1 MSEFKLR
8 FMKRFFILAF
18 LTLTFTQLTFGQNIP
33 EPKYIKKANDTYYS
47 GNYFEAI
54 KVCQDAYKTLG
65 YKGTIR
71 QKGEMAY
78 KIADSYRNMQIYDKA
93 NEWYGTC
100 IELKYFDAMPEVY
113 FYRGDMQRML
123 KEYDNSLKSYR
134 EFKRLAPNSR
144 VKEVESAIAAIEKY
158 RDFESEESNY
168 IIRCEDNSTVN
179 SVNSKEFDMAPSF
192 ADKKGK
198 VIYFGSSRNS
208 STGDGVDPI
217 SGQKYMDI
225 FSAEYDASGKPTNV
239 KSIDTK
245 GVVNTTQNEGT
256 ACFDS
261 KKKKLYFTRCPNAEK
276 MDLGCQIWTADLS
289 GEDFE
294 NPMQIPLK
302 LAKDAKKAESV
313 SVGHPCLTPDD
324 MMLIFASDMT
334 ENIEGEKSFGGRD
347 LWYVTFQKRSKT
359 WDSVPHNMGPM
370 FNTAGNE
377 LFPSIGPKGQLY
389 FASDGLPGIGG
400 LDIFVAQR
408 EGDENKWSGTK
419 NMGIPFNSQ
428 GNDYGM
434 CDFDGRT
441 GFFTSERKTATNKE
455 YTSDI
460 WSYSIPPNL
469 YDLRVIVYESG
480 KKTKKLAGA
489 KVTVTVSDGTSWE
502 GTTDAKGKVSWNEKP
517 DKKSRWILVGKDFT
531 LKAGKEGYYEDK
543 RGAKFSTVGVD
554 QSQTFVLEMPLLPI
568 GEIRTPEVRYPVS
581 QWTFIN
587 DATCM
592 SKDSLRF
599 LDSMLREYPNI
610 TIDLFSHT
618 DARDTDTKNQVLSEN
633 RAKAVYKYLVE
644 EKKIDP
650 RRIRPFGKGES
661 EPATWEDENGQK
673 VVLTEAYINEFKSSD
688 PAKFQKLHQLNRRT
702 TAKIT
707 GTDFNP
713 DTAPPANPDFSVFKP
728 LPK

>member
-1 MSEFKLR
+1 
-8 FMKRFFILAF
+8 MKQFFILAF
-18 LTLTFTQLTFGQNIP
+18 LTLSLSQFTFGQTTP
-33 EPKYIKKANDTYYS
+33 EPKYIRKANDTYFS

-100 IELKYFDAMPEVY
+100 IELKYFDAVPEVY

-134 EFKRLAPNSR
+134 EYKRIAPNSR
-144 VKEVESAIAAIEKY
+144 SKELESAMSAIDKY
-158 RDFESEESNY
+158 RDFESEESNFV
-168 IIRCEDNSTVN
+168 IKCEEKI
-179 SVNSKEFDMAPSF
+179 NSKQYDMSPSF
-192 ADKKGK
+192 GDKKGK
-198 VIYFGSSRNS
+198 TIYFGTSRDE
-208 STGDGVDPI
+208 STGSDRDPI

-225 FSAEYDASGKPTNV
+225 FSAEYDVNGNPTNV

-245 GVVNTTQNEGT
+245 GVVNSTQNEGT

-261 KKKKLYFTRCPNAEK
+261 RKKKLYFTRCPNAEK
-276 MDLGCQIWTADLS
+276 MDLGCEIWTADLS

-294 NPMQIPLK
+294 NPLRISLK
-302 LAKDAKKAESV
+302 TNDSV

-334 ENIEGEKSFGGRD
+334 ESANGEKSFGGRD
-347 LWYVTFQKRSKT
+347 LWYVMYDKRSKM
-359 WDSVPHNMGPM
+359 WDSVPHNMGSM
-370 FNTAGNE
+370 FNSAGNE

-408 EGDENKWSGTK
+408 EGDENKWSGTR
-419 NMGIPFNSQ
+419 NMGVPFNSQ

-434 CDFDGRT
+434 CDFDGRS
-441 GFFTSERKTATNKE
+441 GFFTSERKTSSSNE

-469 YDLRVIVYESG
+469 YDLRVVVYESG

-489 KVTVTVSDGTSWE
+489 KVTVTVSDGTTWE
-502 GTTDAKGKVSWNEKP
+502 GTTDARGKVSWNEKA

-543 RGAKFSTVGVD
+543 RGAKFSTVGLD
-554 QSQTFVLEMPLLPI
+554 QSQTFILEMPLLPI

-592 SKDSLRF
+592 SLDSLKF

-610 TIDLFSHT
+610 TLDLFSHT
-618 DARDTDTKNQVLSEN
+618 DARDTDVKNQVLSEN

-644 EKKIDP
+644 QKGIDA
-650 RRIRPFGKGES
+650 RRIRPVGKGEA
-661 EPATWEDENGQK
+661 EPATWEDENNQK
-673 VVLTEAYINEFKSSD
+673 VILTESYINQFKTSD
-688 PAKFQKLHQLNRRT
+688 PAKFQKLHQINRRT

-713 DTAPPANPDFSVFKP
+713 ATAPPANPEYSVFKS
-728 LPK
+728 LPR

>member
-1 MSEFKLR
+1 
-8 FMKRFFILAF
+8 MKQFFILAF
-18 LTLTFTQLTFGQNIP
+18 LTISFVQFSFGQNVP
-33 EPKYIKKANDTYYS
+33 EPKYIRKANDTYNS
-47 GNYFEAI
+47 GNYFEAV

-71 QKGEMAY
+71 QKGDMAY

-100 IELKYFDAMPEVY
+100 IELKYFDVMPEVY

-123 KEYDNSLKSYR
+123 KEFDNSLKSYR
-134 EFKRLAPNSR
+134 EFKRIAPKSR
-144 VKEVESAIAAIEKY
+144 VKEVEAAIAAIEQY
-158 RDFESEESNY
+158 RGFESEESNY
-168 IIRCEDNSTVN
+168 VIKCEDKI
-179 SVNSKEFDMAPSF
+179 NSKQYDMSPSYG
-192 ADKKGK
+192 DKKGK
-198 VIYFGSSRNS
+198 IIYFGTSRDEA
-208 STGDGVDPI
+208 TGTDRDPI

-225 FSAEYDASGKPTNV
+225 YSAEYDVNGNPTNV

-245 GVVNTTQNEGT
+245 GVVNTTQNEGN

-261 KKKKLYFTRCPNAEK
+261 KKKTLYFTRCPNAEK
-276 MDLGCQIWTADLS
+276 QDLGCEIWKADFG

-294 NPMQIPLK
+294 NPEKITLK
-302 LAKDAKKAESV
+302 LNDTI
-313 SVGHPCLTPDD
+313 SVGHPCLSPDD
-324 MMLIFASDMT
+324 MMLIFASDMK
-334 ENIEGEKSFGGRD
+334 ESPNGEKSFGGRD
-347 LWYVTFQKRSKT
+347 LWYVTYKKREKV
-359 WDSVPHNMGPM
+359 WDSIPHNMGSM

-377 LFPSIGPKGQLY
+377 LFPSIGSKGQLY

-400 LDIFVAQR
+400 LDIFVAQK
-408 EGDENKWSGTK
+408 DLDSNKWSGTR
-419 NMGIPFNSQ
+419 NMGVPFNSQ
-428 GNDYGM
+428 GNDYGL

-441 GFFTSERKTATNKE
+441 GFFTSERKTSSSNE

-469 YDLRVIVYESG
+469 YDLRVVVYESG

-489 KVTVTVSDGTSWE
+489 KVTVTVSDGSTWE

-517 DKKSRWILVGKDFT
+517 DKKNRWILAGFDYT

-543 RGAKFSTVGVD
+543 RGAKFSTKGID
-554 QSQTFVLEMPLLPI
+554 QSQSFILEMPLLPI

-587 DATCM
+587 DASCM
-592 SKDSLRF
+592 SLDSLKF

-618 DARDTDTKNQVLSEN
+618 DARDTDVKNQVLSEN

-644 EKKIDP
+644 QKGIDP
-650 RRIRPFGKGES
+650 RRIRPVGKGEA

-673 VVLTEAYINEFKSSD
+673 VILTETYINQYKATD
-688 PAKFQKLHQLNRRT
+688 KAKFEKLHQINRRT

-707 GTDFNP
+707 STDFNP
-713 DTAPPANPDFSVFKP
+713 ATAPPASPDYLIFKP

>member
-1 MSEFKLR
+1 
-8 FMKRFFILAF
+8 MKQFFILAI
-18 LTLTFTQLTFGQNIP
+18 LTLSISHFTFGQEIP
-33 EPKYIKKANDTYYS
+33 EPKYIRKANDTYYS

-100 IELKYFDAMPEVY
+100 IELKYFDIVPEVY

-123 KEYDNSLKSYR
+123 KEFDNSLKSYR
-134 EFKRLAPNSR
+134 EFKRIAPNSR
-144 VKEVESAIAAIEKY
+144 SRELESAMAAIDKY
-158 RDFESEESNY
+158 RDFESEESNFV
-168 IIRCEDNSTVN
+168 IKCEEKI
-179 SVNSKEFDMAPSF
+179 NSKQYDMSPSF
-192 ADKKGK
+192 GDKKGK
-198 VIYFGSSRNS
+198 TIYFGTSRDE
-208 STGDGVDPI
+208 STGADRDPI

-225 FSAEYDASGKPTNV
+225 FSAEYDVNGNPTNV

-276 MDLGCQIWTADLS
+276 MDLGCEIWTADLS

-294 NPMQIPLK
+294 NPLRISLK
-302 LAKDAKKAESV
+302 ANDTV

-324 MMLIFASDMT
+324 QMLIFASDM
-334 ENIEGEKSFGGRD
+334 IESANGEKSFGGRD
-347 LWYVTFQKRSKT
+347 LWYVMYDRRTKM
-359 WDSVPHNMGPM
+359 WDSIPHNMGAM
-370 FNTAGNE
+370 FNSAGNE

-400 LDIFVAQR
+400 LDIFIAQR

-419 NMGIPFNSQ
+419 NMGVPFNSQ

-434 CDFDGRT
+434 CDFDGRS
-441 GFFTSERKTATNKE
+441 GFFTSERKTSSSNE

-480 KKTKKLAGA
+480 KKTKKLTGA
-489 KVTVTVSDGTSWE
+489 KVTVTVSDGTTWE
-502 GTTDAKGKVSWNEKP
+502 GTTDARGKVSWNEKA
-517 DKKSRWILVGKDFT
+517 DKKSRWILVGKDYT

-543 RGAKFSTVGVD
+543 RGAKFSTVGLD
-554 QSQTFVLEMPLLPI
+554 QSQTFILEMPLLPI

-592 SKDSLRF
+592 SLDSLKF

-618 DARDTDTKNQVLSEN
+618 DARDTDVKNQVLSEN

-644 EKKIDP
+644 QKGIDA
-650 RRIRPFGKGES
+650 RRIRPVGKGES

-673 VVLTEAYINEFKSSD
+673 VILTESYINQFKTSD
-688 PAKFQKLHQLNRRT
+688 PAKFQTLHQINRRT

-713 DTAPPANPDFSVFKP
+713 AIAPPANPEYSVFKA
-728 LPK
+728 LPR

>member
-1 MSEFKLR
+1 
-8 FMKRFFILAF
+8 MKQFFILAF
-18 LTLTFTQLTFGQNIP
+18 LTLSLSQFTFGQTTP
-33 EPKYIKKANDTYYS
+33 EPKYIRKANDTYYS
-47 GNYFEAI
+47 GNYFEAV

-100 IELKYFDAMPEVY
+100 IELKYFDAVPEVY

-134 EFKRLAPNSR
+134 EYKRIAPNSR
-144 VKEVESAIAAIEKY
+144 SKELESAMAAIDKY
-158 RDFESEESNY
+158 RDFESEESNFV
-168 IIRCEDNSTVN
+168 IKCEEKI
-179 SVNSKEFDMAPSF
+179 NSKQYDMSPSF
-192 ADKKGK
+192 GDKKGK
-198 VIYFGSSRNS
+198 TIYFGTSRDE
-208 STGDGVDPI
+208 STGSDRDPI

-225 FSAEYDASGKPTNV
+225 FSAEYDVNGNPTNV

-245 GVVNTTQNEGT
+245 GVVNSTQNEGT

-261 KKKKLYFTRCPNAEK
+261 RKKKLYFTRCPNAEK
-276 MDLGCQIWTADLS
+276 MDLGCEIWTADLS

-294 NPMQIPLK
+294 NPLRISLK
-302 LAKDAKKAESV
+302 TNDSV

-334 ENIEGEKSFGGRD
+334 ESANGEKSFGGRD
-347 LWYVTFQKRSKT
+347 LWYVMYDKRSKM
-359 WDSVPHNMGPM
+359 WDSVPHNMGSM
-370 FNTAGNE
+370 FNSAGNE

-408 EGDENKWSGTK
+408 EGDENKWSGTR
-419 NMGIPFNSQ
+419 NMGVPFNSQ

-434 CDFDGRT
+434 CDFDGRS
-441 GFFTSERKTATNKE
+441 GFFTSERKTSSSNE

-469 YDLRVIVYESG
+469 YDLRVVVYESG

-489 KVTVTVSDGTSWE
+489 KVTVTVSDGTTWE
-502 GTTDAKGKVSWNEKP
+502 GTTDARGKVSWNEKA

-543 RGAKFSTVGVD
+543 RGAKFSTVGLD
-554 QSQTFVLEMPLLPI
+554 QSQTFILEMPLLPI

-592 SKDSLRF
+592 SLDSLKF

-610 TIDLFSHT
+610 TLDLFSHT
-618 DARDTDTKNQVLSEN
+618 DARDTDVKNQVLSEN

-644 EKKIDP
+644 QKGIDA
-650 RRIRPFGKGES
+650 RRIRPVGKGEA
-661 EPATWEDENGQK
+661 EPATWEDENNQK
-673 VVLTEAYINEFKSSD
+673 VILTESYINQFKTSD
-688 PAKFQKLHQLNRRT
+688 PAKFQKLHQINRRT

-713 DTAPPANPDFSVFKP
+713 ATAPPANPEYSVFKS
-728 LPK
+728 LPR

>member
-1 MSEFKLR
+1 
-8 FMKRFFILAF
+8 MKQFFILAF
-18 LTLTFTQLTFGQNIP
+18 LTLSLSQFTFGQTTP
-33 EPKYIKKANDTYYS
+33 EPKYIRKANDTYYS

-100 IELKYFDAMPEVY
+100 IELKYFDAVPEVY

-134 EFKRLAPNSR
+134 EYKRIAPNSR
-144 VKEVESAIAAIEKY
+144 SKELESAMSAIDKY
-158 RDFESEESNY
+158 RDFESEESNFV
-168 IIRCEDNSTVN
+168 IKCEEKI
-179 SVNSKEFDMAPSF
+179 NSKQYDMSPSF
-192 ADKKGK
+192 QDKKGK
-198 VIYFGSSRNS
+198 TIYFGTSRDE
-208 STGDGVDPI
+208 STGSDRDPI

-225 FSAEYDASGKPTNV
+225 FSAEYDVNGNPTNV

-245 GVVNTTQNEGT
+245 GVVNSTQNEGT

-261 KKKKLYFTRCPNAEK
+261 RKKKLYFTRCPNAEK
-276 MDLGCQIWTADLS
+276 MDLGCEIWTADLS

-294 NPMQIPLK
+294 NPLRISVK
-302 LAKDAKKAESV
+302 TNDSV

-334 ENIEGEKSFGGRD
+334 ESANGEKSFGGRD
-347 LWYVTFQKRSKT
+347 LWYVMYDKRSKM
-359 WDSVPHNMGPM
+359 WDSVPHNMGSM
-370 FNTAGNE
+370 FNSAGNE

-408 EGDENKWSGTK
+408 EGDENKWSGTR
-419 NMGIPFNSQ
+419 NMGVPFNSQ

-434 CDFDGRT
+434 CDFDGRS
-441 GFFTSERKTATNKE
+441 GFFTSERKTSSSNE

-469 YDLRVIVYESG
+469 YDLRVVVYESG

-489 KVTVTVSDGTSWE
+489 KVTVTVSDGTTWE
-502 GTTDAKGKVSWNEKP
+502 GTTDARGKVSWNEKA

-543 RGAKFSTVGVD
+543 RGAKFSTVGLD
-554 QSQTFVLEMPLLPI
+554 QSQTFILEMPLLPI

-592 SKDSLRF
+592 SLDSLKF

-610 TIDLFSHT
+610 TLDLFSHT
-618 DARDTDTKNQVLSEN
+618 DARDTDVKNQVLSEN

-644 EKKIDP
+644 QKGIDA
-650 RRIRPFGKGES
+650 RRIRPVGKGEA
-661 EPATWEDENGQK
+661 EPATWEDENNQK
-673 VVLTEAYINEFKSSD
+673 VILTESYINQFKTSD
-688 PAKFQKLHQLNRRT
+688 PAKFQKLHQINRRT

-713 DTAPPANPDFSVFKP
+713 ATAPPANPEYSVFKS
-728 LPK
+728 LPR

>member
-1 MSEFKLR
+1 
-8 FMKRFFILAF
+8 MKRFFILAF
-18 LTLTFTQLTFGQNIP
+18 LTLSFTKVVFGQDIP
-33 EPKYIKKANDTYYS
+33 EPKYIRKANDTYSS

-71 QKGEMAY
+71 QKGDMAY
-78 KIADSYRNMQIYDKA
+78 KIADSYRNMQVYDKA

-100 IELKYFDAMPEVY
+100 IELKYFDAVPEVY

-134 EFKRLAPNSR
+134 EYKRIAPNSR
-144 VKEVESAIAAIEKY
+144 TKELEAAMSAIEKY

-168 IIRCEDNSTVN
+168 VIKCEEKI
-179 SVNSKEFDMAPSF
+179 NSKQYDMAPSF
-192 ADKKGK
+192 GDKKGK
-198 VIYFGSSRNS
+198 TIYFGTSRDEA
-208 STGDGVDPI
+208 TGADRDPI

-225 FSAEYDASGKPTNV
+225 YSAEYDVNGNPTNV

-276 MDLGCQIWTADLS
+276 MDLGCEIWTADLS

-294 NPMQIPLK
+294 NPMRISLK
-302 LAKDAKKAESV
+302 MNDTV
-313 SVGHPCLTPDD
+313 SVGHPCLSPDD

-334 ENIEGEKSFGGRD
+334 QSANGEKSFGGRD
-347 LWYVTFQKRSKT
+347 LWYVTYDKRSKM
-359 WDSVPHNMGPM
+359 WDSVPHNMGSM
-370 FNTAGNE
+370 FNSAGNE

-408 EGDENKWSGTK
+408 DGEENKWSGTK
-419 NMGIPFNSQ
+419 NMGVPFNSQ

-434 CDFDGRT
+434 CDFDGRS
-441 GFFTSERKTATNKE
+441 GFFTSERKTSSSNE

-489 KVTVTVSDGTSWE
+489 KVTVTVSDGTTWE
-502 GTTDAKGKVSWNEKP
+502 GTTDARGKVSWNEKA
-517 DKKSRWILVGKDFT
+517 DKKSRWILVGKDYT

-543 RGAKFSTVGVD
+543 RGAKFSTVGLD
-554 QSQTFVLEMPLLPI
+554 QSQTFILEMPLLPI

-581 QWTFIN
+581 QWTFVN

-592 SKDSLRF
+592 SLDSLKF

-618 DARDTDTKNQVLSEN
+618 DARDTDVKNQVLSEN

-644 EKKIDP
+644 QKGIDA
-650 RRIRPFGKGES
+650 RRIRPVGKGEA

-673 VVLTEAYINEFKSSD
+673 AILTEAYINQFKTSD
-688 PAKFQKLHQLNRRT
+688 PAKFQKLHQINRRT

-713 DTAPPANPDFSVFKP
+713 VTAPPANPEYSVFKP
-728 LPK
+728 LPR

>member
-1 MSEFKLR
+1 
-8 FMKRFFILAF
+8 MKQIFILAL
-18 LTLTFTQLTFGQNIP
+18 LTLSFAQMTFGQNLP
-33 EPKYIKKANDTYYS
+33 EPKYIRKANETYYS

-93 NEWYGTC
+93 NEWYGIC
-100 IELKYFDAMPEVY
+100 IELKYFDAVPEVY

-134 EFKRLAPNSR
+134 EYKRIAPNSR
-144 VKEVESAIAAIEKY
+144 TKELESAMSAIEKY

-168 IIRCEDNSTVN
+168 VIKCETKI
-179 SVNSKEFDMAPSF
+179 NSKQYDMSPSF
-192 ADKKGK
+192 GDKKGK
-198 VIYFGSSRNS
+198 TIYFGTSRDEA
-208 STGDGVDPI
+208 TGTDRDPI

-225 FSAEYDASGKPTNV
+225 FSAEYDVNGNPTNV

-256 ACFDS
+256 ACFDA

-276 MDLGCQIWTADLS
+276 MDLGCEIWTADFS
-289 GEDFE
+289 GEDFD
-294 NPMQIPLK
+294 NPMKISLK
-302 LAKDAKKAESV
+302 THDSV

-334 ENIEGEKSFGGRD
+334 VSSNGEKSFGGRD
-347 LWYVTFQKRSKT
+347 LWYVTFDKRSKT
-359 WDSVPHNMGPM
+359 WDSVPHNMGAM
-370 FNTAGNE
+370 FNSAGNE

-419 NMGIPFNSQ
+419 NMGVPFNSQ

-434 CDFDGRT
+434 CDLDGRS
-441 GFFTSERKTATNKE
+441 GFFTSERKTSASNE

-480 KKTKKLAGA
+480 KKSKKLAGA

-517 DKKSRWILVGKDFT
+517 DKKSRWILVGKDYS
-531 LKAGKEGYYEDK
+531 LKAGKDGYYEDK

-592 SKDSLRF
+592 SLDSLKF
-599 LDSMLREYPNI
+599 LDSMLRENPNI

-644 EKKIDP
+644 QKGIDS
-650 RRIRPFGKGES
+650 RRIRPVGKGES

-673 VVLTEAYINEFKSSD
+673 VILTEAYINEFKSSD
-688 PAKFQKLHQLNRRT
+688 PAKFQKLHQINRRT

-713 DTAPPANPDFSVFKP
+713 ASAPPANPEFSVFKP

>member
-1 MSEFKLR
+1 
-8 FMKRFFILAF
+8 
-18 LTLTFTQLTFGQNIP
+18 
-33 EPKYIKKANDTYYS
+33 
-47 GNYFEAI
+47 
-54 KVCQDAYKTLG
+54 
-65 YKGTIR
+65 
-71 QKGEMAY
+71 
-78 KIADSYRNMQIYDKA
+78 
-93 NEWYGTC
+93 
-100 IELKYFDAMPEVY
+100 
-113 FYRGDMQRML
+113 
-123 KEYDNSLKSYR
+123 
-134 EFKRLAPNSR
+134 
-144 VKEVESAIAAIEKY
+144 
-158 RDFESEESNY
+158 
-168 IIRCEDNSTVN
+168 
-179 SVNSKEFDMAPSF
+179 
-192 ADKKGK
+192 
-198 VIYFGSSRNS
+198 
-208 STGDGVDPI
+208 
-217 SGQKYMDI
+217 
-225 FSAEYDASGKPTNV
+225 
-239 KSIDTK
+239 
-245 GVVNTTQNEGT
+245 VNTTQNEGT

-276 MDLGCQIWTADLS
+276 MDLGCEIWTADLS

-294 NPMQIPLK
+294 NPMRISLK
-302 LAKDAKKAESV
+302 TNDTV

-334 ENIEGEKSFGGRD
+334 QSANGEKSFGGRD
-347 LWYVTFQKRSKT
+347 LWYVTYDKRSKM
-359 WDSVPHNMGPM
+359 WDSVPHNMGAM
-370 FNTAGNE
+370 FNSAGNE

-408 EGDENKWSGTK
+408 EGEENKWSGTK
-419 NMGIPFNSQ
+419 NMGVPFNSQ

-434 CDFDGRT
+434 CDFDGRS
-441 GFFTSERKTATNKE
+441 GFFTSERKTSSSNE

-489 KVTVTVSDGTSWE
+489 KVTVTVSDGTTWE
-502 GTTDAKGKVSWNEKP
+502 GTTDARGKVSWNEKA
-517 DKKSRWILVGKDFT
+517 DKKSRWILVGKDYT

-543 RGAKFSTVGVD
+543 RGAKFSTVGLD
-554 QSQTFVLEMPLLPI
+554 QSQTFILEMPLLPI

-592 SKDSLRF
+592 SLDSLKF

-618 DARDTDTKNQVLSEN
+618 DARDTDVKNQVLSEN

-644 EKKIDP
+644 QKGIDA
-650 RRIRPFGKGES
+650 RRIRPVGKGES
-661 EPATWEDENGQK
+661 EPATWEDETGQK
-673 VVLTEAYINEFKSSD
+673 VILTEAYINQFKTSD
-688 PAKFQKLHQLNRRT
+688 PAKFQKLHQINRRT

-713 DTAPPANPDFSVFKP
+713 ATAPPANPEYSVFKP
-728 LPK
+728 LPR

>member
-1 MSEFKLR
+1 ME
-8 FMKRFFILAF
+8 
-18 LTLTFTQLTFGQNIP
+18 
-33 EPKYIKKANDTYYS
+33 
-47 GNYFEAI
+47 
-54 KVCQDAYKTLG
+54 
-65 YKGTIR
+65 
-71 QKGEMAY
+71 
-78 KIADSYRNMQIYDKA
+78 
-93 NEWYGTC
+93 
-100 IELKYFDAMPEVY
+100 
-113 FYRGDMQRML
+113 
-123 KEYDNSLKSYR
+123 
-134 EFKRLAPNSR
+134 
-144 VKEVESAIAAIEKY
+144 AIEKY

-168 IIRCEDNSTVN
+168 VIKCEEKI
-179 SVNSKEFDMAPSF
+179 NSKQYDMSPSF
-192 ADKKGK
+192 GDKKGK
-198 VIYFGSSRNS
+198 TIYFGTSRDEA
-208 STGDGVDPI
+208 TGADRDPI

-225 FSAEYDASGKPTNV
+225 YSAEYDVNGNPTNV

-276 MDLGCQIWTADLS
+276 MDLGCEIWTADLS

-294 NPMQIPLK
+294 NPMRISLK
-302 LAKDAKKAESV
+302 TNDTV
-313 SVGHPCLTPDD
+313 SVGHPCLSPDD

-334 ENIEGEKSFGGRD
+334 QSANGEKSFGGRD
-347 LWYVTFQKRSKT
+347 LWYVTYDKRSKM
-359 WDSVPHNMGPM
+359 WDSVPHNMGAM
-370 FNTAGNE
+370 FNSAGNE

-408 EGDENKWSGTK
+408 EGEENKWSGTK
-419 NMGIPFNSQ
+419 NMGVPFNSQ

-434 CDFDGRT
+434 CDLDGRS
-441 GFFTSERKTATNKE
+441 GFFTSERKTSSSSE

-489 KVTVTVSDGTSWE
+489 KVTVTVSDGTTWE
-502 GTTDAKGKVSWNEKP
+502 GITDARGKVSWNEKA
-517 DKKSRWILVGKDFT
+517 DKKSRWILVGKDYT

-543 RGAKFSTVGVD
+543 RGAKFSTVGLD
-554 QSQTFVLEMPLLPI
+554 QSQTFILEMPLLPI

-592 SKDSLRF
+592 SLDSLKF

-618 DARDTDTKNQVLSEN
+618 DARDTDVKNQVLSEN

-644 EKKIDP
+644 QKGLDA
-650 RRIRPFGKGES
+650 RRIRPVGKGES

-673 VVLTEAYINEFKSSD
+673 VILTEAYINQFKSSD
-688 PAKFQKLHQLNRRT
+688 PAKFQKLHQINRRT

-713 DTAPPANPDFSVFKP
+713 ATAPPANPEYSVFKP
-728 LPK
+728 LPR

>member
-1 MSEFKLR
+1 
-8 FMKRFFILAF
+8 MKQFFILAF
-18 LTLTFTQLTFGQNIP
+18 LTLSLSQFTFGQTTP
-33 EPKYIKKANDTYYS
+33 EPKYIRKANDTYYS

-100 IELKYFDAMPEVY
+100 IELKYFDAVPEVY

-134 EFKRLAPNSR
+134 EYKRIAPNSR
-144 VKEVESAIAAIEKY
+144 SKELESAMSAIDKY
-158 RDFESEESNY
+158 RDFESEESNFV
-168 IIRCEDNSTVN
+168 IKCEEKI
-179 SVNSKEFDMAPSF
+179 NSKQYDMSPSF
-192 ADKKGK
+192 GDKKGK
-198 VIYFGSSRNS
+198 TIYFGTSRDE
-208 STGDGVDPI
+208 STGSDRDPI

-225 FSAEYDASGKPTNV
+225 FSAEYDVNGNPTNV

-245 GVVNTTQNEGT
+245 GVVNSTQNEGT

-261 KKKKLYFTRCPNAEK
+261 RKKKLYFTRCPNAEK
-276 MDLGCQIWTADLS
+276 MDLGCEIWTADLS

-294 NPMQIPLK
+294 NPLRISLK
-302 LAKDAKKAESV
+302 TNDSV

-334 ENIEGEKSFGGRD
+334 ESANGEKSFGGRD
-347 LWYVTFQKRSKT
+347 LWYVMYNKRSKM
-359 WDSVPHNMGPM
+359 WDSVPHNMGSM
-370 FNTAGNE
+370 FNSAGNE

-408 EGDENKWSGTK
+408 EGDENKWSGTR
-419 NMGIPFNSQ
+419 NMGVPFNSQ

-434 CDFDGRT
+434 CDFDGRS
-441 GFFTSERKTATNKE
+441 GFFTSERKTSSSNE

-469 YDLRVIVYESG
+469 YDLRVVVYESG

-489 KVTVTVSDGTSWE
+489 KVTVTVSDGTTWE
-502 GTTDAKGKVSWNEKP
+502 GTTDARGKVSWNEKA

-543 RGAKFSTVGVD
+543 RGAKFSTVGLD
-554 QSQTFVLEMPLLPI
+554 QSQTFILEMPLLPI

-592 SKDSLRF
+592 SLDSLKF

-610 TIDLFSHT
+610 TLDLFSHT
-618 DARDTDTKNQVLSEN
+618 DARDTDVKNQVLSEN

-644 EKKIDP
+644 QKGIDA
-650 RRIRPFGKGES
+650 RRIRPVGKGEA
-661 EPATWEDENGQK
+661 EPATWEDENNQK
-673 VVLTEAYINEFKSSD
+673 VILTESYINQFKTSD
-688 PAKFQKLHQLNRRT
+688 PAKFQKLHQINRRT

-713 DTAPPANPDFSVFKP
+713 ATAPPANPEYSVFKS
-728 LPK
+728 LPR

>member
-1 MSEFKLR
+1 
-8 FMKRFFILAF
+8 MKQFFILAF
-18 LTLTFTQLTFGQNIP
+18 LTLSLSQFTFGQTTP
-33 EPKYIKKANDTYYS
+33 EPKYIRKANDTYYS
-47 GNYFEAI
+47 GNYFEAV

-100 IELKYFDAMPEVY
+100 IELKYFDAVPEVY
-113 FYRGDMQRML
+113 IYRGDMQRML

-134 EFKRLAPNSR
+134 EYKRIAPNSR
-144 VKEVESAIAAIEKY
+144 SKELESAMVAIDKY
-158 RDFESEESNY
+158 RDFESEESNFV
-168 IIRCEDNSTVN
+168 IKCEEKI
-179 SVNSKEFDMAPSF
+179 NSKQYDMSPSF
-192 ADKKGK
+192 GDKKGK
-198 VIYFGSSRNS
+198 TIYFGTSRDE
-208 STGDGVDPI
+208 STGSDRDPI

-225 FSAEYDASGKPTNV
+225 FSAEYDVNGNPTNV

-245 GVVNTTQNEGT
+245 GVVNSTQNEGT

-276 MDLGCQIWTADLS
+276 MDLGCEIWTADLS

-294 NPMQIPLK
+294 NPLRISLK
-302 LAKDAKKAESV
+302 TNDTI

-334 ENIEGEKSFGGRD
+334 GSANGEKSFGGRD
-347 LWYVTFQKRSKT
+347 LWYVMYDKRSKM
-359 WDSVPHNMGPM
+359 WDSVPHNMGSM
-370 FNTAGNE
+370 FNSAGNE

-408 EGDENKWSGTK
+408 EGDDNKWSGTK
-419 NMGIPFNSQ
+419 NMGVPFNSQ
-428 GNDYGM
+428 GNDYSM
-434 CDFDGRT
+434 CDFDGRS
-441 GFFTSERKTATNKE
+441 GFFTSERKTSSSNE

-469 YDLRVIVYESG
+469 YDLRVVVYESG

-489 KVTVTVSDGTSWE
+489 KVTVTVSDGTTWE
-502 GTTDAKGKVSWNEKP
+502 GTTDARGKVSWNEKA

-543 RGAKFSTVGVD
+543 RGAKFSTVGLD
-554 QSQTFVLEMPLLPI
+554 QSQTFILEMPLLPI

-592 SKDSLRF
+592 SLDSLKF

-610 TIDLFSHT
+610 TLDLFSHT
-618 DARDTDTKNQVLSEN
+618 DARDTDVKNQVLSEN
-633 RAKAVYKYLVE
+633 RAKSVYKYLVE
-644 EKKIDP
+644 QKGIDA
-650 RRIRPFGKGES
+650 RRIRPVGKGEA
-661 EPATWEDENGQK
+661 EPATWEDENNQK
-673 VVLTEAYINEFKSSD
+673 VILTESYINQFKTSD
-688 PAKFQKLHQLNRRT
+688 PAKFQKLHQINRRT

-713 DTAPPANPDFSVFKP
+713 AIAPPANPEYSVFKS
-728 LPK
+728 LPR

>member
-1 MSEFKLR
+1 
-8 FMKRFFILAF
+8 MKQFFILAI
-18 LTLTFTQLTFGQNIP
+18 LTLSISHFTFGQEIP
-33 EPKYIKKANDTYYS
+33 EPKYIRKANDTYYS

-100 IELKYFDAMPEVY
+100 IELKYFDIVPEVY

-123 KEYDNSLKSYR
+123 KEFDNSLKSYR
-134 EFKRLAPNSR
+134 EFKRIAPNSR
-144 VKEVESAIAAIEKY
+144 SRELESAMAAIDKY
-158 RDFESEESNY
+158 RDFESEESNFV
-168 IIRCEDNSTVN
+168 IKCEEKI
-179 SVNSKEFDMAPSF
+179 NSKQYDMSPSF
-192 ADKKGK
+192 GDKKGK
-198 VIYFGSSRNS
+198 TIYFGTSRDE
-208 STGDGVDPI
+208 STGADRDPI

-225 FSAEYDASGKPTNV
+225 FSAEYDVNGNPTNV

-276 MDLGCQIWTADLS
+276 MDLGCEIWTADLS

-294 NPMQIPLK
+294 NPLRISLK
-302 LAKDAKKAESV
+302 ANDTV

-324 MMLIFASDMT
+324 QMLIFASDM
-334 ENIEGEKSFGGRD
+334 IESANGEKSFGGRD
-347 LWYVTFQKRSKT
+347 LWYVMYDRRTKM
-359 WDSVPHNMGPM
+359 WDSIPHNMGAM
-370 FNTAGNE
+370 FNSAGNE

-408 EGDENKWSGTK
+408 EGDQNKWSGTK
-419 NMGIPFNSQ
+419 NMGVPFNSQ

-434 CDFDGRT
+434 CDFDGRS
-441 GFFTSERKTATNKE
+441 GFFTSERKTSSSNE

-480 KKTKKLAGA
+480 KKTKKLTGA
-489 KVTVTVSDGTSWE
+489 KVTVTVSDGTTWE
-502 GTTDAKGKVSWNEKP
+502 GTTDARGKVSWNEKA
-517 DKKSRWILVGKDFT
+517 DKKSRWILVGKDYT

-543 RGAKFSTVGVD
+543 RGAKFSTVGLD
-554 QSQTFVLEMPLLPI
+554 QSQTFILEMPLLPI

-592 SKDSLRF
+592 SLDSLKF

-618 DARDTDTKNQVLSEN
+618 DARDTDVKNQVLSEN

-644 EKKIDP
+644 QKGIDA
-650 RRIRPFGKGES
+650 RRIRPVGKGES

-673 VVLTEAYINEFKSSD
+673 VILTESYINQFKTSD
-688 PAKFQKLHQLNRRT
+688 PAKFQTLHQINRRT

-713 DTAPPANPDFSVFKP
+713 AIAPPANPEYSVFKA
-728 LPK
+728 LPR

>member
-1 MSEFKLR
+1 
-8 FMKRFFILAF
+8 MKQFFILAF
-18 LTLTFTQLTFGQNIP
+18 LTLSLSQYTFGQTTP
-33 EPKYIKKANDTYYS
+33 EPKYIRKANDTYYS

-100 IELKYFDAMPEVY
+100 IELKYFDAVPEVY

-134 EFKRLAPNSR
+134 EYKRIAPNSLS
-144 VKEVESAIAAIEKY
+144 KELESAMAAIDKY
-158 RDFESEESNY
+158 RDFESEESNFV
-168 IIRCEDNSTVN
+168 IKCEEKI
-179 SVNSKEFDMAPSF
+179 NSKQYDMSPSF
-192 ADKKGK
+192 GDKKGK
-198 VIYFGSSRNS
+198 TIYFGTSRDE
-208 STGDGVDPI
+208 STGSDRDPI

-225 FSAEYDASGKPTNV
+225 FSAEYDVNGNPTNV

-245 GVVNTTQNEGT
+245 GVVNSTQNEGT

-276 MDLGCQIWTADLS
+276 MDLGCEIWTADLS

-294 NPMQIPLK
+294 NPLRISLK
-302 LAKDAKKAESV
+302 TNDSV

-334 ENIEGEKSFGGRD
+334 ESANGEKSFGGRD
-347 LWYVTFQKRSKT
+347 LWYVMYDRRSKM
-359 WDSVPHNMGPM
+359 WDSVPHNMGSM
-370 FNTAGNE
+370 FNSAGNE

-400 LDIFVAQR
+400 LDIFVSQR

-419 NMGIPFNSQ
+419 NMGVPFNSQ

-434 CDFDGRT
+434 CDFDGRS
-441 GFFTSERKTATNKE
+441 GFFTSERKTSSSNE

-469 YDLRVIVYESG
+469 YDLRVVVYESG

-489 KVTVTVSDGTSWE
+489 KVTVTVSDGTTWE
-502 GTTDAKGKVSWNEKP
+502 GTTDARGKVSWNEKA

-543 RGAKFSTVGVD
+543 RGAKFSTVGLD
-554 QSQTFVLEMPLLPI
+554 QSQTFILEMPLLPI

-592 SKDSLRF
+592 SLDSLKF

-610 TIDLFSHT
+610 TLDLFSHT
-618 DARDTDTKNQVLSEN
+618 DARDTDVKNQVLSEN

-644 EKKIDP
+644 QKGIDA
-650 RRIRPFGKGES
+650 RRIRPVGKGEA
-661 EPATWEDENGQK
+661 EPATWEDENNKK
-673 VVLTEAYINEFKSSD
+673 VILTESYINQFKTSD
-688 PAKFQKLHQLNRRT
+688 PAKFQKLHQINRRT

-713 DTAPPANPDFSVFKP
+713 AIAPPANPEYSVFKS
-728 LPK
+728 LPR

>member
-1 MSEFKLR
+1 
-8 FMKRFFILAF
+8 MKQFFILAF
-18 LTLTFTQLTFGQNIP
+18 LTLSLSQFTFGQTTP
-33 EPKYIKKANDTYYS
+33 EPKYIRKANDTYYS
-47 GNYFEAI
+47 GNYFEAV

-100 IELKYFDAMPEVY
+100 IELKYFDAVPEVY

-134 EFKRLAPNSR
+134 EYKRIAPNSR
-144 VKEVESAIAAIEKY
+144 SKELESAMAAIDKY
-158 RDFESEESNY
+158 RDFESEESNFV
-168 IIRCEDNSTVN
+168 IKCEEKI
-179 SVNSKEFDMAPSF
+179 NSKQYDMSPSF
-192 ADKKGK
+192 GDKKGK
-198 VIYFGSSRNS
+198 TIYFGTSRDE
-208 STGDGVDPI
+208 STGPDRDPI

-225 FSAEYDASGKPTNV
+225 FSAEYDVNGNPTNV

-245 GVVNTTQNEGT
+245 GVVNSTQNEGT

-261 KKKKLYFTRCPNAEK
+261 RKKKLYFTRCPNAEK
-276 MDLGCQIWTADLS
+276 MDLGCEIWTADLS

-294 NPMQIPLK
+294 NPLRISLK
-302 LAKDAKKAESV
+302 TNDSV

-334 ENIEGEKSFGGRD
+334 ESANGEKSFGGRD
-347 LWYVTFQKRSKT
+347 LWYVMYDKRSKM
-359 WDSVPHNMGPM
+359 WDSVPHNMGSM
-370 FNTAGNE
+370 FNSAGNE

-408 EGDENKWSGTK
+408 EGDENKWSGTR
-419 NMGIPFNSQ
+419 NMGVPFNSQ

-434 CDFDGRT
+434 CDFDGRS
-441 GFFTSERKTATNKE
+441 GFFTSERKTSSSNE

-469 YDLRVIVYESG
+469 YDLRVVVYESG

-489 KVTVTVSDGTSWE
+489 KVTVTVSDGTTWE
-502 GTTDAKGKVSWNEKP
+502 GTTDARGKVSWNEKA

-543 RGAKFSTVGVD
+543 RGAKFSTVGLD
-554 QSQTFVLEMPLLPI
+554 QSQTFILEMPLLPI

-581 QWTFIN
+581 QWAFIN

-592 SKDSLRF
+592 SLDSLKF

-610 TIDLFSHT
+610 TLDLFSHT
-618 DARDTDTKNQVLSEN
+618 DARDTDVKNQVLSEN

-644 EKKIDP
+644 QKGIDA
-650 RRIRPFGKGES
+650 RRIRPVGKGEA
-661 EPATWEDENGQK
+661 EPATWEDENNQK
-673 VVLTEAYINEFKSSD
+673 VILTESYINQFKTSD
-688 PAKFQKLHQLNRRT
+688 PAKFQKLHQINRRT

-713 DTAPPANPDFSVFKP
+713 ATAPPANPEYSVFKS
-728 LPK
+728 LPR

>member
-1 MSEFKLR
+1 
-8 FMKRFFILAF
+8 I
-18 LTLTFTQLTFGQNIP
+18 
-33 EPKYIKKANDTYYS
+33 
-47 GNYFEAI
+47 
-54 KVCQDAYKTLG
+54 
-65 YKGTIR
+65 
-71 QKGEMAY
+71 
-78 KIADSYRNMQIYDKA
+78 
-93 NEWYGTC
+93 
-100 IELKYFDAMPEVY
+100 
-113 FYRGDMQRML
+113 
-123 KEYDNSLKSYR
+123 
-134 EFKRLAPNSR
+134 APNSR
-144 VKEVESAIAAIEKY
+144 TKELEAAMSAIEKY

-168 IIRCEDNSTVN
+168 VIKCEEKI
-179 SVNSKEFDMAPSF
+179 NSKQYDMAPSF
-192 ADKKGK
+192 GDKKGK
-198 VIYFGSSRNS
+198 TIYFGTSRDEA
-208 STGDGVDPI
+208 TGADRDPI

-225 FSAEYDASGKPTNV
+225 YSAEYDVNGNPTNV

-276 MDLGCQIWTADLS
+276 MDLGCEIWTADLS

-294 NPMQIPLK
+294 NPMRISLK
-302 LAKDAKKAESV
+302 TNDTV

-334 ENIEGEKSFGGRD
+334 ESANGEKSFGGRD
-347 LWYVTFQKRSKT
+347 LWYVTYDKRSKM
-359 WDSVPHNMGPM
+359 WDSVPHNMGAM
-370 FNTAGNE
+370 FNSAGNE
-377 LFPSIGPKGQLY
+377 LFPSIGQKGQLY

-408 EGDENKWSGTK
+408 EGEENKWAGTK
-419 NMGIPFNSQ
+419 NMGVPFNSQ

-434 CDFDGRT
+434 CDFDGRS
-441 GFFTSERKTATNKE
+441 GFFTSERKTSSSNE

-489 KVTVTVSDGTSWE
+489 KVTVTVSDGTTWE
-502 GTTDAKGKVSWNEKP
+502 GTTDARGKVSWNEKA
-517 DKKSRWILVGKDFT
+517 DKKSRWILVGKDYT

-543 RGAKFSTVGVD
+543 RGAKFSTVGLD
-554 QSQTFVLEMPLLPI
+554 QSQTFILEMPLLPI

-592 SKDSLRF
+592 SLDSLKF

-618 DARDTDTKNQVLSEN
+618 DARDTYVKNQVLSEN

-644 EKKIDP
+644 QKGIDA
-650 RRIRPFGKGES
+650 RRIRPVGKGES
-661 EPATWEDENGQK
+661 EPATWEDETGQK
-673 VVLTEAYINEFKSSD
+673 VILTEAYINQFKTSD
-688 PAKFQKLHQLNRRT
+688 PAKFQKLHQINR
-702 TAKIT
+702 
-707 GTDFNP
+707 
-713 DTAPPANPDFSVFKP
+713 
-728 LPK
+728 

>member
-1 MSEFKLR
+1 
-8 FMKRFFILAF
+8 MKQFFILAI
-18 LTLTFTQLTFGQNIP
+18 LTLSISHFTFGQEIP
-33 EPKYIKKANDTYYS
+33 EPKYIRKANDTYYS

-100 IELKYFDAMPEVY
+100 IELKYFDIVPEVY

-123 KEYDNSLKSYR
+123 KEFDNSLKSYR
-134 EFKRLAPNSR
+134 EFKRIAPNSR
-144 VKEVESAIAAIEKY
+144 SRELESAMAAIDKY
-158 RDFESEESNY
+158 RDFESEESNFV
-168 IIRCEDNSTVN
+168 IKCEEKI
-179 SVNSKEFDMAPSF
+179 NSKQYDMSPSF
-192 ADKKGK
+192 GDKKGK
-198 VIYFGSSRNS
+198 TIYFGTSRDE
-208 STGDGVDPI
+208 STGADRDPI

-225 FSAEYDASGKPTNV
+225 FSAEYDVNGNPTNV

-245 GVVNTTQNEGT
+245 GVVNTAQNEGT

-276 MDLGCQIWTADLS
+276 MDLGCEIWTADLS

-294 NPMQIPLK
+294 NPLRISLK
-302 LAKDAKKAESV
+302 ANDTV

-324 MMLIFASDMT
+324 QMLIFASDM
-334 ENIEGEKSFGGRD
+334 IESANGEKSFGGRD
-347 LWYVTFQKRSKT
+347 LWYVMYDRRTKM
-359 WDSVPHNMGPM
+359 WDSIPHNMGAM
-370 FNTAGNE
+370 FNSAGNE

-408 EGDENKWSGTK
+408 EGDQNKWSGTK
-419 NMGIPFNSQ
+419 NMGVPFNSQ

-434 CDFDGRT
+434 CDFDGRS
-441 GFFTSERKTATNKE
+441 GFFTSERKTSSSNE

-480 KKTKKLAGA
+480 KKTKKLTGA
-489 KVTVTVSDGTSWE
+489 KVTVTVSDGTTWE
-502 GTTDAKGKVSWNEKP
+502 GTTDARGKVSWNEKA
-517 DKKSRWILVGKDFT
+517 DKKSRWILVGKDYT

-543 RGAKFSTVGVD
+543 RGAKFSTVGLD
-554 QSQTFVLEMPLLPI
+554 QSQTFILEMPLLPI

-592 SKDSLRF
+592 SLDSLKF

-618 DARDTDTKNQVLSEN
+618 DARDTDVKNQVLSEN

-644 EKKIDP
+644 QKGIDA
-650 RRIRPFGKGES
+650 RRIRPVGKGES

-673 VVLTEAYINEFKSSD
+673 VILTESYINQFKTSD
-688 PAKFQKLHQLNRRT
+688 PAKFQTLHQINRRT

-713 DTAPPANPDFSVFKP
+713 AIAPPANPEYSVFKA
-728 LPK
+728 LPR

>member
-1 MSEFKLR
+1 
-8 FMKRFFILAF
+8 MKQFFILAF
-18 LTLTFTQLTFGQNIP
+18 LTLSLSQYTFGQTTP
-33 EPKYIKKANDTYYS
+33 EPKYIRKANDTYYS

-100 IELKYFDAMPEVY
+100 IELKYFDAVPEVY

-134 EFKRLAPNSR
+134 EYKRIAPNSLS
-144 VKEVESAIAAIEKY
+144 KELESAMAAIDKY
-158 RDFESEESNY
+158 RDFESEESNFV
-168 IIRCEDNSTVN
+168 IKCEEKI
-179 SVNSKEFDMAPSF
+179 NSKQYDMSPSF
-192 ADKKGK
+192 GDKKGK
-198 VIYFGSSRNS
+198 TIYFGTSRDE
-208 STGDGVDPI
+208 STGSDRDPI

-225 FSAEYDASGKPTNV
+225 FSAEYDVNGNPTNV

-245 GVVNTTQNEGT
+245 GVVNSTQNEGT

-276 MDLGCQIWTADLS
+276 MDLGCEIWTADLS

-294 NPMQIPLK
+294 NPLRISLK
-302 LAKDAKKAESV
+302 TNDSV

-334 ENIEGEKSFGGRD
+334 ESANGEKSFGGRD
-347 LWYVTFQKRSKT
+347 LWYVMYDRRSKM
-359 WDSVPHNMGPM
+359 WDSVPHNMGSM
-370 FNTAGNE
+370 FNSAGNE

-400 LDIFVAQR
+400 LDIFVSQR

-419 NMGIPFNSQ
+419 NMGVPFNSQ

-434 CDFDGRT
+434 CDFDGRS
-441 GFFTSERKTATNKE
+441 GFFTSERKTSSSNE

-469 YDLRVIVYESG
+469 YDLRVVVYESG

-489 KVTVTVSDGTSWE
+489 KVTVTVSDGTTWE
-502 GTTDAKGKVSWNEKP
+502 GTTDARGKVSWNEKA

-543 RGAKFSTVGVD
+543 RGAKFSTVGLD
-554 QSQTFVLEMPLLPI
+554 QSQTFILEMPLLPI

-592 SKDSLRF
+592 SLDSLKF

-610 TIDLFSHT
+610 TLDLFSHT
-618 DARDTDTKNQVLSEN
+618 DARDTDVKNQVLSEN

-644 EKKIDP
+644 QKGIDA
-650 RRIRPFGKGES
+650 RRIRPVGKGEA
-661 EPATWEDENGQK
+661 EPATWEDENNQK
-673 VVLTEAYINEFKSSD
+673 VILTESYINQFKTSD
-688 PAKFQKLHQLNRRT
+688 PAKFQKLHQINRRT

-713 DTAPPANPDFSVFKP
+713 AIAPPANPEYSVFKS
-728 LPK
+728 LPR

>member
-1 MSEFKLR
+1 
-8 FMKRFFILAF
+8 MKQFFILAF
-18 LTLTFTQLTFGQNIP
+18 LTLSLSQFTFGQTTP
-33 EPKYIKKANDTYYS
+33 EPKYIRKANDTYYS

-100 IELKYFDAMPEVY
+100 IELKYFDAVPEVY

-134 EFKRLAPNSR
+134 EYKRIAPNSR
-144 VKEVESAIAAIEKY
+144 SKELESAMSAIDKY
-158 RDFESEESNY
+158 RDFESEESNFV
-168 IIRCEDNSTVN
+168 IKCEEKI
-179 SVNSKEFDMAPSF
+179 NSKQYDMSPSF
-192 ADKKGK
+192 GDKKGK
-198 VIYFGSSRNS
+198 TIYFGTSRDE
-208 STGDGVDPI
+208 STGSDRDPI

-225 FSAEYDASGKPTNV
+225 FSAEYDVNGNPTNV

-245 GVVNTTQNEGT
+245 GVVNSTQNEGT

-261 KKKKLYFTRCPNAEK
+261 RKKKLYFTRCPNAEK
-276 MDLGCQIWTADLS
+276 MDLGCEIWTADLS

-294 NPMQIPLK
+294 NPLRISLK
-302 LAKDAKKAESV
+302 TNDSV

-334 ENIEGEKSFGGRD
+334 ESANGEKSFGGRD
-347 LWYVTFQKRSKT
+347 LWYVMYDKRSKM
-359 WDSVPHNMGPM
+359 WDSVPHNMGSM
-370 FNTAGNE
+370 FNSAGNE

-408 EGDENKWSGTK
+408 EGDENKWSGTR
-419 NMGIPFNSQ
+419 NMGVPFNSQ

-434 CDFDGRT
+434 CDFDGRS
-441 GFFTSERKTATNKE
+441 GFFTSERKTSSSNE

-469 YDLRVIVYESG
+469 YDLRVVVYESG

-489 KVTVTVSDGTSWE
+489 KVTVTVSDGTTWE
-502 GTTDAKGKVSWNEKP
+502 GTTDARGKVSWNEKA

-543 RGAKFSTVGVD
+543 RGAKFSTVGLD
-554 QSQTFVLEMPLLPI
+554 QSQTFILEMPLLPI

-592 SKDSLRF
+592 SLDSLKF

-610 TIDLFSHT
+610 TLDLFSHT
-618 DARDTDTKNQVLSEN
+618 DARDTDVKNQVLSEN

-644 EKKIDP
+644 QKGIDA
-650 RRIRPFGKGES
+650 RRIRPVGKGEA
-661 EPATWEDENGQK
+661 EPATWEDENNQK
-673 VVLTEAYINEFKSSD
+673 VILTESYINQFKTSD
-688 PAKFQKLHQLNRRT
+688 PAKFQKLHQINRRT

-713 DTAPPANPDFSVFKP
+713 ATAPPANPEYSVFKS
-728 LPK
+728 LPR

>member
-1 MSEFKLR
+1 
-8 FMKRFFILAF
+8 MKQFFILAF
-18 LTLTFTQLTFGQNIP
+18 LTLSLSQFTFGQNTP
-33 EPKYIKKANDTYYS
+33 EPKYIRKANDTYFS

-100 IELKYFDAMPEVY
+100 IELKYFDVVPEVY
-113 FYRGDMQRML
+113 FFRGDMQRML
-123 KEYDNSLKSYR
+123 KEYDSSLKSYR
-134 EFKRLAPNSR
+134 EYKRIAPNSR
-144 VKEVESAIAAIEKY
+144 SKELESAMAAIEKY
-158 RDFESEESNY
+158 RDFESEESNFV
-168 IIRCEDNSTVN
+168 IKCEEKI
-179 SVNSKEFDMAPSF
+179 NSKQYDMSPSF
-192 ADKKGK
+192 GDKKGK
-198 VIYFGSSRNS
+198 TIYFGTSRDE
-208 STGDGVDPI
+208 STGADRDPI

-225 FSAEYDASGKPTNV
+225 FSAEYDVNGNPTNV

-276 MDLGCQIWTADLS
+276 MDLGCEIWTADLS

-294 NPMQIPLK
+294 NPLRISLK
-302 LAKDAKKAESV
+302 TNDTV

-334 ENIEGEKSFGGRD
+334 ESANGEKSFGGRD
-347 LWYVTFQKRSKT
+347 LWYVMYDKRSKM
-359 WDSVPHNMGPM
+359 WDSVPHNMGSM
-370 FNTAGNE
+370 FNSAGNE

-419 NMGIPFNSQ
+419 NMGVPFNSQ

-434 CDFDGRT
+434 CDFDGRS
-441 GFFTSERKTATNKE
+441 GFFTSERKTSSSNE

-469 YDLRVIVYESG
+469 YDLRVVVYESG
-480 KKTKKLAGA
+480 KKTKKLSGA
-489 KVTVTVSDGTSWE
+489 KVTVTVSDGTTWE
-502 GTTDAKGKVSWNEKP
+502 GTTDARGKVSWNEKA
-517 DKKSRWILVGKDFT
+517 DKKSRWILVGKDYT

-543 RGAKFSTVGVD
+543 RGAKFSTVGLD
-554 QSQTFVLEMPLLPI
+554 QSQTFILEMPLLPI

-592 SKDSLRF
+592 SLDSLKF

-618 DARDTDTKNQVLSEN
+618 DARDTDVKNQVLSEN

-644 EKKIDP
+644 QKGIDA
-650 RRIRPFGKGES
+650 RRIRPVGKGEA

-673 VVLTEAYINEFKSSD
+673 VILTESYINQFKTSD
-688 PAKFQKLHQLNRRT
+688 PAKFQKLHQINRRT

-713 DTAPPANPDFSVFKP
+713 AFAPPANPDYSVFKA
-728 LPK
+728 LPR

>member
-1 MSEFKLR
+1 
-8 FMKRFFILAF
+8 MKQFFILAF
-18 LTLTFTQLTFGQNIP
+18 LTLSFTQVAFGQNVP
-33 EPKYIKKANDTYYS
+33 EPKYIRKANDTYYS

-78 KIADSYRNMQIYDKA
+78 KIADSYRNMQVYDKA

-100 IELKYFDAMPEVY
+100 IELKYFDVVPEVY

-134 EFKRLAPNSR
+134 EYKRIAPNSR
-144 VKEVESAIAAIEKY
+144 TKELEAAMSAIEKY

-168 IIRCEDNSTVN
+168 VIKCEEKI
-179 SVNSKEFDMAPSF
+179 NSKQYDMAPSF
-192 ADKKGK
+192 GDKKGK
-198 VIYFGSSRNS
+198 TIYFGTSRDEA
-208 STGDGVDPI
+208 TGADRDPI

-225 FSAEYDASGKPTNV
+225 YSAEYDVNGNPTNV

-276 MDLGCQIWTADLS
+276 MDLGCEIWTADLS

-294 NPMQIPLK
+294 NPMRISLK
-302 LAKDAKKAESV
+302 TNDTV

-334 ENIEGEKSFGGRD
+334 ESANGEKSFGGRD
-347 LWYVTFQKRSKT
+347 LWYVTYDKRSKM
-359 WDSVPHNMGPM
+359 WDSVPHNMGAM

-408 EGDENKWSGTK
+408 DGEENKWSGTK
-419 NMGIPFNSQ
+419 NMGVPFNSQ

-434 CDFDGRT
+434 CDLDGRS
-441 GFFTSERKTATNKE
+441 GFFTSERKTSSSNE

-489 KVTVTVSDGTSWE
+489 KVTVTVSDGTTWE
-502 GTTDAKGKVSWNEKP
+502 GTTDARGKVSWNEKA
-517 DKKSRWILVGKDFT
+517 DKKSRWILVGKDYT

-543 RGAKFSTVGVD
+543 RGAKFSTVGLD
-554 QSQTFVLEMPLLPI
+554 QSQTFILEMPLLPI

-581 QWTFIN
+581 QWSFIN

-592 SKDSLRF
+592 SLDSLKF

-618 DARDTDTKNQVLSEN
+618 DARDTDVKNQVLSEN

-644 EKKIDP
+644 QKGLDA
-650 RRIRPFGKGES
+650 RRIRPVGKGES

-673 VVLTEAYINEFKSSD
+673 VILTEAYINQFKTSD
-688 PAKFQKLHQLNRRT
+688 PAKFQKLHQINRRT

-713 DTAPPANPDFSVFKP
+713 ATAPPANPEYSVFKP
-728 LPK
+728 LPR

>member
-1 MSEFKLR
+1 
-8 FMKRFFILAF
+8 MKQFFILAI
-18 LTLTFTQLTFGQNIP
+18 LTLSISHFTFGQEIP
-33 EPKYIKKANDTYYS
+33 EPKYIRKANDTYYS

-100 IELKYFDAMPEVY
+100 IELKYFDIVPEVY

-123 KEYDNSLKSYR
+123 KEFDNSLKSYR
-134 EFKRLAPNSR
+134 EFKRIAPNSR
-144 VKEVESAIAAIEKY
+144 SRELESAMAAIDKY
-158 RDFESEESNY
+158 RDFESEESNFV
-168 IIRCEDNSTVN
+168 IKCEEKI
-179 SVNSKEFDMAPSF
+179 NSKQYDMSPSF
-192 ADKKGK
+192 GDKKGK
-198 VIYFGSSRNS
+198 TIYFGTSRDE
-208 STGDGVDPI
+208 STGADRDPI

-225 FSAEYDASGKPTNV
+225 FSAEYDVNGNPTNV

-245 GVVNTTQNEGT
+245 GVVNTAQNEGT

-276 MDLGCQIWTADLS
+276 MDLGCEIWTADLS

-294 NPMQIPLK
+294 NPLRISLK
-302 LAKDAKKAESV
+302 ANDTV

-324 MMLIFASDMT
+324 QMLIFASDM
-334 ENIEGEKSFGGRD
+334 IESANGEKSFGGRD
-347 LWYVTFQKRSKT
+347 LWYVMYDRRTKM
-359 WDSVPHNMGPM
+359 WDSIPHNMGAM
-370 FNTAGNE
+370 FNSAGNE

-419 NMGIPFNSQ
+419 NMGVPFNSQ

-434 CDFDGRT
+434 CDFDGRS
-441 GFFTSERKTATNKE
+441 GFFTSERKTSSSNE

-480 KKTKKLAGA
+480 KKTKKLTGA
-489 KVTVTVSDGTSWE
+489 KVTVTVSDGNTWE
-502 GTTDAKGKVSWNEKP
+502 GTTDARGKVSWNEKA
-517 DKKSRWILVGKDFT
+517 DKKSRWILVGKDYT

-543 RGAKFSTVGVD
+543 RGAKFSTVGLD
-554 QSQTFVLEMPLLPI
+554 QSQTFILEMPLLPI

-592 SKDSLRF
+592 SLDSLKF

-618 DARDTDTKNQVLSEN
+618 DARDTDVKNQVLSEN

-644 EKKIDP
+644 QKGIDA
-650 RRIRPFGKGES
+650 RRIRPVGKGES

-673 VVLTEAYINEFKSSD
+673 VILTESYINQFKTSD
-688 PAKFQKLHQLNRRT
+688 PAKFQTLHQINRRT

-713 DTAPPANPDFSVFKP
+713 AIAPPANPEYSVFKA
-728 LPK
+728 LPR

>member
-1 MSEFKLR
+1 L
-8 FMKRFFILAF
+8 
-18 LTLTFTQLTFGQNIP
+18 
-33 EPKYIKKANDTYYS
+33 
-47 GNYFEAI
+47 EA
-54 KVCQDAYKTLG
+54 
-65 YKGTIR
+65 
-71 QKGEMAY
+71 
-78 KIADSYRNMQIYDKA
+78 
-93 NEWYGTC
+93 
-100 IELKYFDAMPEVY
+100 AM
-113 FYRGDMQRML
+113 
-123 KEYDNSLKSYR
+123 
-134 EFKRLAPNSR
+134 
-144 VKEVESAIAAIEKY
+144 AAIEKY

-168 IIRCEDNSTVN
+168 VIKCEEKI
-179 SVNSKEFDMAPSF
+179 NSKQYDMSPSF
-192 ADKKGK
+192 GDKKGK
-198 VIYFGSSRNS
+198 TIYFGTSRDEA
-208 STGDGVDPI
+208 TGADRDPI

-225 FSAEYDASGKPTNV
+225 YSAEYDVNGNPTNV

-276 MDLGCQIWTADLS
+276 MDLGCEIWTADLS

-294 NPMQIPLK
+294 NPMRISLK
-302 LAKDAKKAESV
+302 TNDTV

-334 ENIEGEKSFGGRD
+334 ESANGEKSFGGRD
-347 LWYVTFQKRSKT
+347 LWYVTYDKRSKM

-370 FNTAGNE
+370 FNSAGNE

-408 EGDENKWSGTK
+408 EGEENKWTGTK
-419 NMGIPFNSQ
+419 NMGVPFNSQ

-441 GFFTSERKTATNKE
+441 GFFTSERKTSSSNE

-460 WSYSIPPNL
+460 WSYSIPPNM

-489 KVTVTVSDGTSWE
+489 KVTVTVSDGTTWE
-502 GTTDAKGKVSWNEKP
+502 GTTDARGKVSWNEKA
-517 DKKSRWILVGKDFT
+517 DKKSRWILVGKDYT

-543 RGAKFSTVGVD
+543 RGAKFSTVGLD
-554 QSQTFVLEMPLLPI
+554 QSQTFILEMPLLPI

-592 SKDSLRF
+592 SLDSLKF

-618 DARDTDTKNQVLSEN
+618 DARDTDVKNQVLSEN

-644 EKKIDP
+644 QKGLDA
-650 RRIRPFGKGES
+650 RRIRPVGKGES

-673 VVLTEAYINEFKSSD
+673 VILTEAYINQFKTSD
-688 PAKFQKLHQLNRRT
+688 PVKFQKLHQINRRT

-713 DTAPPANPDFSVFKP
+713 ATAPPANPEYSVFKP
-728 LPK
+728 LPR

>member
-1 MSEFKLR
+1 
-8 FMKRFFILAF
+8 MKRFFILAF
-18 LTLTFTQLTFGQNIP
+18 LTLSFTKVVFGQDIP
-33 EPKYIKKANDTYYS
+33 EPKYLRKANDTYSS

-71 QKGEMAY
+71 QKGDMAY
-78 KIADSYRNMQIYDKA
+78 KIADSYRNMQVYDKA

-100 IELKYFDAMPEVY
+100 IELKYFDAVPEVY

-134 EFKRLAPNSR
+134 EYKRIAPNSR
-144 VKEVESAIAAIEKY
+144 TKELEAAMSAIEKY

-168 IIRCEDNSTVN
+168 VIKCEEKI
-179 SVNSKEFDMAPSF
+179 NSKQYDMAPSF
-192 ADKKGK
+192 GDKKGK
-198 VIYFGSSRNS
+198 TIYFGTSRDEA
-208 STGDGVDPI
+208 TGADRDPI

-225 FSAEYDASGKPTNV
+225 YSAEYDVNGNPTNV

-276 MDLGCQIWTADLS
+276 MDLGCEIWTADLS

-294 NPMQIPLK
+294 NPMRISLK
-302 LAKDAKKAESV
+302 MNDTV
-313 SVGHPCLTPDD
+313 SVGHPCLSPDD

-334 ENIEGEKSFGGRD
+334 QSANGEKSFGGRD
-347 LWYVTFQKRSKT
+347 LWYVTYDKRSKM
-359 WDSVPHNMGPM
+359 WDSVPHNMGSM
-370 FNTAGNE
+370 FNSAGNE

-408 EGDENKWSGTK
+408 DGEENKWSGTK
-419 NMGIPFNSQ
+419 NMGVPFNSQ

-434 CDFDGRT
+434 CDFDGRS
-441 GFFTSERKTATNKE
+441 GFFTSERKTSSSNE

-489 KVTVTVSDGTSWE
+489 KVTVTVSDGTTWE
-502 GTTDAKGKVSWNEKP
+502 GTTDARGKVSWNEKA
-517 DKKSRWILVGKDFT
+517 DKKSRWILVGKDYT

-543 RGAKFSTVGVD
+543 RGAKFSTVGLD
-554 QSQTFVLEMPLLPI
+554 QSQTFILEMPLLPI

-592 SKDSLRF
+592 SLDSLKF

-618 DARDTDTKNQVLSEN
+618 DARDTDVKNQVLSEN

-644 EKKIDP
+644 QKGIDA
-650 RRIRPFGKGES
+650 RRIRPVGKGEA

-673 VVLTEAYINEFKSSD
+673 AILTEAYINQFKTSD
-688 PAKFQKLHQLNRRT
+688 PAKFQKLHQINRRT

-713 DTAPPANPDFSVFKP
+713 VTAPPANPEYSVFKP
-728 LPK
+728 LPR

>member
-1 MSEFKLR
+1 
-8 FMKRFFILAF
+8 
-18 LTLTFTQLTFGQNIP
+18 
-33 EPKYIKKANDTYYS
+33 
-47 GNYFEAI
+47 
-54 KVCQDAYKTLG
+54 
-65 YKGTIR
+65 
-71 QKGEMAY
+71 
-78 KIADSYRNMQIYDKA
+78 MQVYDKA

-100 IELKYFDAMPEVY
+100 IELKYFDVVPEVY

-134 EFKRLAPNSR
+134 EYKRIAPNSR
-144 VKEVESAIAAIEKY
+144 TKELESAMAAIEKY

-168 IIRCEDNSTVN
+168 VIKCEEKI
-179 SVNSKEFDMAPSF
+179 NSKQYDMSPSF
-192 ADKKGK
+192 GDKKGK
-198 VIYFGSSRNS
+198 TIYFGTSRDEA
-208 STGDGVDPI
+208 TGADRDPI

-225 FSAEYDASGKPTNV
+225 YSAEYDVNGNPTNV

-276 MDLGCQIWTADLS
+276 MDLGCEIWTADLS

-294 NPMQIPLK
+294 NPMRISLK
-302 LAKDAKKAESV
+302 MNDTV

-334 ENIEGEKSFGGRD
+334 QSANGEKSFGGRD
-347 LWYVTFQKRSKT
+347 LWYVTYDKRSKM
-359 WDSVPHNMGPM
+359 WDSVPHNMGAM
-370 FNTAGNE
+370 FNSAGNE

-408 EGDENKWSGTK
+408 EGEENKWSGTK
-419 NMGIPFNSQ
+419 NMGVPFNSQ

-434 CDFDGRT
+434 CDLDGRS
-441 GFFTSERKTATNKE
+441 GFFTSERKTSSSSE

-489 KVTVTVSDGTSWE
+489 KVTVTVSDGTTWE
-502 GTTDAKGKVSWNEKP
+502 GTTDARGKVSWNEKA
-517 DKKSRWILVGKDFT
+517 DKKSRWILVGKDYT

-543 RGAKFSTVGVD
+543 RGAKFSTVGLD
-554 QSQTFVLEMPLLPI
+554 QSQTFILEMPLLPI

-581 QWTFIN
+581 QWSFVN

-592 SKDSLRF
+592 SLDSLKF

-618 DARDTDTKNQVLSEN
+618 DARDTDVKNQVLSEN

-644 EKKIDP
+644 QKGLDA
-650 RRIRPFGKGES
+650 RRIRPVGKGEA

-673 VVLTEAYINEFKSSD
+673 VILTEAYINQFKTSD
-688 PAKFQKLHQLNRRT
+688 PAKFQKLHQINRRT

-713 DTAPPANPDFSVFKP
+713 ATAPPANPEYSVFKA
-728 LPK
+728 LPR

>member
-1 MSEFKLR
+1 
-8 FMKRFFILAF
+8 MKQFFILAF
-18 LTLTFTQLTFGQNIP
+18 LTLSLSQYTFGQTTP
-33 EPKYIKKANDTYYS
+33 EPKYIRKANDTYYS

-100 IELKYFDAMPEVY
+100 IELKYFDAVPEVY

-134 EFKRLAPNSR
+134 EYKRIAPNSR
-144 VKEVESAIAAIEKY
+144 SKELESAMSAIDKY
-158 RDFESEESNY
+158 RDFESEESNFV
-168 IIRCEDNSTVN
+168 IKCEEKI
-179 SVNSKEFDMAPSF
+179 NSKQYDMSPSF
-192 ADKKGK
+192 GDKKGK
-198 VIYFGSSRNS
+198 TIYFGTSRDE
-208 STGDGVDPI
+208 STGSDRDPI

-225 FSAEYDASGKPTNV
+225 FSAEYDVNGNPTNV

-245 GVVNTTQNEGT
+245 GVVNSTQNEGT

-276 MDLGCQIWTADLS
+276 MDLGCEIWTADLS

-294 NPMQIPLK
+294 NPLRISLK
-302 LAKDAKKAESV
+302 TNDSV

-334 ENIEGEKSFGGRD
+334 ESANGEKSFGGRD
-347 LWYVTFQKRSKT
+347 LWYVMYDRRSKM
-359 WDSVPHNMGPM
+359 WDSVPHNMGSM
-370 FNTAGNE
+370 FNSAGNE

-419 NMGIPFNSQ
+419 NMGVPFNSQ

-434 CDFDGRT
+434 CDFDGRS
-441 GFFTSERKTATNKE
+441 GFFTSERKTSSSNE

-489 KVTVTVSDGTSWE
+489 KVTVTVSDGTTWE
-502 GTTDAKGKVSWNEKP
+502 GTTDARGKVSWNEKA

-543 RGAKFSTVGVD
+543 RGAKFSTVGLD
-554 QSQTFVLEMPLLPI
+554 QSQTFILEMPLLPI

-592 SKDSLRF
+592 SLDSLKF

-610 TIDLFSHT
+610 TLDLFSHT
-618 DARDTDTKNQVLSEN
+618 DARDTDVKNQVLSEN

-644 EKKIDP
+644 QKGIDA
-650 RRIRPFGKGES
+650 RRIRPVGKGEA
-661 EPATWEDENGQK
+661 EPATWEDENNQK
-673 VVLTEAYINEFKSSD
+673 VILTESYINQFKTSD
-688 PAKFQKLHQLNRRT
+688 PAKFQKLHQINRRT

-713 DTAPPANPDFSVFKP
+713 AIAPPANPEYSVFKS
-728 LPK
+728 LPR

>member
-1 MSEFKLR
+1 
-8 FMKRFFILAF
+8 MKQFFILAF
-18 LTLTFTQLTFGQNIP
+18 LTLSFAQFTFGQNTP
-33 EPKYIKKANDTYYS
+33 EPKYIRKANETYYS

-71 QKGEMAY
+71 QKGDMAF
-78 KIADSYRNMQIYDKA
+78 KIAESYRNMQVYDKA

-100 IELKYFDAMPEVY
+100 IELKYFDVVPEVY

-123 KEYDNSLKSYR
+123 KEYDNALKSYR
-134 EFKRLAPNSR
+134 EYKRIAPKSR
-144 VKEVESAIAAIEKY
+144 VKELEDAMAAIEKY

-168 IIRCEDNSTVN
+168 VIKCEDKI
-179 SVNSKEFDMAPSF
+179 NSKQYDMAPSF
-192 ADKKGK
+192 GDKKGK
-198 VIYFGSSRNS
+198 IIYFGTSRDE
-208 STGDGVDPI
+208 STGADRDPI

-225 FSAEYDASGKPTNV
+225 FSAEYDVNGNPTNV

-261 KKKKLYFTRCPNAEK
+261 RKKTLYFTRCPNAEK
-276 MDLGCQIWTADLS
+276 MDLGCEIWKADLS
-289 GEDFE
+289 GEEFE
-294 NPMQIPLK
+294 NPMKISLK
-302 LAKDAKKAESV
+302 TNDTV

-324 MMLIFASDMT
+324 QMLIFASDMT
-334 ENIEGEKSFGGRD
+334 ESANGEKSFGGRD
-347 LWYVTFQKRSKT
+347 LWYVTYDKRSKM
-359 WDSVPHNMGPM
+359 WDSVPHNMGAM
-370 FNTAGNE
+370 FNSAGNE

-400 LDIFVAQR
+400 LDIFVAQK

-419 NMGIPFNSQ
+419 NMGVPFNSQ

-441 GFFTSERKTATNKE
+441 GFFTSERKTSSSNE

-489 KVTVTVSDGTSWE
+489 KVTVTVSDGTTWE
-502 GTTDAKGKVSWNEKP
+502 GTTDARGKVSWNEKP
-517 DKKSRWILVGKDFT
+517 DKKSRWILVGKDYT
-531 LKAGKEGYYEDK
+531 LKAAKEGYYEDK
-543 RGAKFSTVGVD
+543 RGAKFSTVGLD
-554 QSQTFVLEMPLLPI
+554 QSQTFILEMPLLPV

-592 SKDSLRF
+592 SLDSLKF

-618 DARDTDTKNQVLSEN
+618 DARDTDVKNQVLSEN

-644 EKKIDP
+644 QKGIDA
-650 RRIRPFGKGES
+650 RRIRPVGKGES

-673 VVLTEAYINEFKSSD
+673 VILTEAYINQFKTSD
-688 PAKFQKLHQLNRRT
+688 PAKFQKLHQINRRT

-713 DTAPPANPDFSVFKP
+713 ATAPPANPEYSVFKP
-728 LPK
+728 LPR

>member
-1 MSEFKLR
+1 
-8 FMKRFFILAF
+8 MKQFFILAF
-18 LTLTFTQLTFGQNIP
+18 LTLSLSQFTFGQTTP
-33 EPKYIKKANDTYYS
+33 EPKYIRKANDTYYS

-100 IELKYFDAMPEVY
+100 IELKYFDAVPEVY

-134 EFKRLAPNSR
+134 EYKRIAPNSR
-144 VKEVESAIAAIEKY
+144 SKELESAMAAIEKY
-158 RDFESEESNY
+158 RDFDSEESNFV
-168 IIRCEDNSTVN
+168 IKCEEKI
-179 SVNSKEFDMAPSF
+179 NSKQYDMSPSF
-192 ADKKGK
+192 GDKKGK
-198 VIYFGSSRNS
+198 TIYFGTSRDE
-208 STGDGVDPI
+208 STGADRDPI

-225 FSAEYDASGKPTNV
+225 FSAEYDVNGNPTNV

-276 MDLGCQIWTADLS
+276 MDLGCEIWTADLS

-294 NPMQIPLK
+294 NPLRISLK
-302 LAKDAKKAESV
+302 TNDTV
-313 SVGHPCLTPDD
+313 SVGHPCLSPDD

-334 ENIEGEKSFGGRD
+334 ESANGEKSFGGRD
-347 LWYVTFQKRSKT
+347 LWYVLYDKRSKM
-359 WDSVPHNMGPM
+359 WDSVPHNMGSM
-370 FNTAGNE
+370 FNSAGNE

-408 EGDENKWSGTK
+408 EGEANKWSGTK
-419 NMGIPFNSQ
+419 NMGVPFNSQ

-434 CDFDGRT
+434 CDFDGRS
-441 GFFTSERKTATNKE
+441 GFFTSERKTSTSNE

-469 YDLRVIVYESG
+469 YDLRVVVYESG
-480 KKTKKLAGA
+480 KKTKKLSGA
-489 KVTVTVSDGTSWE
+489 KVTVTVSDGTTWE
-502 GTTDAKGKVSWNEKP
+502 GTTDARGKVSWNEKA
-517 DKKSRWILVGKDFT
+517 DKKSRWILVGKDYT

-543 RGAKFSTVGVD
+543 RGAKFSTVGLD
-554 QSQTFVLEMPLLPI
+554 QSQTFILEMPLLPI

-592 SKDSLRF
+592 SLDSLKF

-618 DARDTDTKNQVLSEN
+618 DARDTDVKNQVLSEN

-644 EKKIDP
+644 QKGIDA
-650 RRIRPFGKGES
+650 RRIRPVGKGEA

-673 VVLTEAYINEFKSSD
+673 VILTESYINQFKTSD
-688 PAKFQKLHQLNRRT
+688 PAKFQKLHQINRRT

-707 GTDFNP
+707 GTEFNP
-713 DTAPPANPDFSVFKP
+713 AVAPPANPEYSVFKA
-728 LPK
+728 LPR

>member
-1 MSEFKLR
+1 
-8 FMKRFFILAF
+8 MKQFFILAF
-18 LTLTFTQLTFGQNIP
+18 LTLSLSQYTFGQTTP
-33 EPKYIKKANDTYYS
+33 EPKYIRKANDTYYS

-54 KVCQDAYKTLG
+54 KACQDAYKTLG

-100 IELKYFDAMPEVY
+100 IELKYFDAVPEVY

-134 EFKRLAPNSR
+134 EYKRIAPNSR
-144 VKEVESAIAAIEKY
+144 SKELESAMAAIEKY
-158 RDFESEESNY
+158 RDFDSEESNFV
-168 IIRCEDNSTVN
+168 IKCEEKI
-179 SVNSKEFDMAPSF
+179 NSKQYDMSPSF
-192 ADKKGK
+192 GDKKGK
-198 VIYFGSSRNS
+198 TIYFGTSRDE
-208 STGDGVDPI
+208 STGADRDPI

-225 FSAEYDASGKPTNV
+225 FSAEYDVNGNPTNV

-276 MDLGCQIWTADLS
+276 MDLGCEIWTADLS

-294 NPMQIPLK
+294 NPLRISLK
-302 LAKDAKKAESV
+302 TNDTV
-313 SVGHPCLTPDD
+313 SVGHPCLSPDD

-334 ENIEGEKSFGGRD
+334 ESANGEKSFGGRD
-347 LWYVTFQKRSKT
+347 LWYVLYDKRSKM
-359 WDSVPHNMGPM
+359 WDSVPHNMGSM
-370 FNTAGNE
+370 FNSAGNE

-408 EGDENKWSGTK
+408 EGEANKWSGTK
-419 NMGIPFNSQ
+419 NMGVPFNSQ

-434 CDFDGRT
+434 CDFDGRS
-441 GFFTSERKTATNKE
+441 GFFTSERKTSTSNE

-469 YDLRVIVYESG
+469 YDLRVVVYESG
-480 KKTKKLAGA
+480 KKTKKLSGA
-489 KVTVTVSDGTSWE
+489 KVTVTVSDGTTWE
-502 GTTDAKGKVSWNEKP
+502 GTTDARGKVSWNEKA
-517 DKKSRWILVGKDFT
+517 DKKSRWILVGKDYT

-543 RGAKFSTVGVD
+543 RGAKFSTVGLD
-554 QSQTFVLEMPLLPI
+554 QSQTFILEMPLLPI

-592 SKDSLRF
+592 SLDSLKF

-618 DARDTDTKNQVLSEN
+618 DARDTDVKNQVLSEN

-644 EKKIDP
+644 QKGIDA
-650 RRIRPFGKGES
+650 RRIRPVGKGEA

-673 VVLTEAYINEFKSSD
+673 VILTESYINQFKTSD
-688 PAKFQKLHQLNRRT
+688 PAKFQKLHQINRRT

-707 GTDFNP
+707 GTEFNP
-713 DTAPPANPDFSVFKP
+713 AVAPPANPEYSVFKA
-728 LPK
+728 LPR

>member
-1 MSEFKLR
+1 
-8 FMKRFFILAF
+8 MKRFFILAF
-18 LTLTFTQLTFGQNIP
+18 LTLSFTKVVFGQDIP
-33 EPKYIKKANDTYYS
+33 EPKYIRKANDTYSS

-71 QKGEMAY
+71 QKGDMAY
-78 KIADSYRNMQIYDKA
+78 KIADSYRNMQVYDKA

-100 IELKYFDAMPEVY
+100 IELKYFDAVPEVY

-134 EFKRLAPNSR
+134 EYKRIAPNSR
-144 VKEVESAIAAIEKY
+144 TKELEAAMSAIEKY

-168 IIRCEDNSTVN
+168 VIKCEEKI
-179 SVNSKEFDMAPSF
+179 NSKQYDMAPSF
-192 ADKKGK
+192 GDKKGK
-198 VIYFGSSRNS
+198 TIYFGTSRDEA
-208 STGDGVDPI
+208 TGADRDPI

-225 FSAEYDASGKPTNV
+225 YSAEYDVNGNPTNV

-276 MDLGCQIWTADLS
+276 MDLGCEIWTADLS

-294 NPMQIPLK
+294 NPMRISLK
-302 LAKDAKKAESV
+302 MNDTV
-313 SVGHPCLTPDD
+313 SVGHPCLSPDD

-334 ENIEGEKSFGGRD
+334 QSANGEKSFGGRD
-347 LWYVTFQKRSKT
+347 LWYVTYDKRSKM
-359 WDSVPHNMGPM
+359 WDSVPHNMGSM
-370 FNTAGNE
+370 FNSAGNE

-408 EGDENKWSGTK
+408 DGEENKWSGTK
-419 NMGIPFNSQ
+419 NMGVPFNSQ

-434 CDFDGRT
+434 CDFDGRS
-441 GFFTSERKTATNKE
+441 GFFTSERKTSSSNE

-489 KVTVTVSDGTSWE
+489 KVTVTVSDGTTWE
-502 GTTDAKGKVSWNEKP
+502 GTTDARGKVSWNEKA

-543 RGAKFSTVGVD
+543 RGAKFSTVGLD
-554 QSQTFVLEMPLLPI
+554 QSQTFILEMPLLPI

-592 SKDSLRF
+592 SLDSLKF

-618 DARDTDTKNQVLSEN
+618 DARDTDVKNQVLSEN

-644 EKKIDP
+644 QKGIDA
-650 RRIRPFGKGES
+650 RRIRPVGKGEA

-673 VVLTEAYINEFKSSD
+673 AILTEAYINQFKTSD
-688 PAKFQKLHQLNRRT
+688 PAKFQKLHQINRRT

-713 DTAPPANPDFSVFKP
+713 VTAPPANPEYSVFKP
-728 LPK
+728 LPR

>member
-1 MSEFKLR
+1 
-8 FMKRFFILAF
+8 MKQFFILAI
-18 LTLTFTQLTFGQNIP
+18 LTLSISHFTFGQEIP
-33 EPKYIKKANDTYYS
+33 EPKYIRKANDTYYS

-100 IELKYFDAMPEVY
+100 IELKYFDIVPEVY

-123 KEYDNSLKSYR
+123 KEFDNSLKSYR
-134 EFKRLAPNSR
+134 EFKRIAPNSR
-144 VKEVESAIAAIEKY
+144 SRELESAMAAIDKY
-158 RDFESEESNY
+158 RDFESEESNFV
-168 IIRCEDNSTVN
+168 IKCEEKI
-179 SVNSKEFDMAPSF
+179 NSKQYDMSPSF
-192 ADKKGK
+192 GDKKGK
-198 VIYFGSSRNS
+198 TIYFGTSRDE
-208 STGDGVDPI
+208 STGADRDPI

-225 FSAEYDASGKPTNV
+225 FSAEYDVNGNPTNV

-276 MDLGCQIWTADLS
+276 MDLGCEIWTADLS

-294 NPMQIPLK
+294 NPLRISLK
-302 LAKDAKKAESV
+302 ANDTV

-324 MMLIFASDMT
+324 QMLIFASDM
-334 ENIEGEKSFGGRD
+334 IESANGEKSFGGRD
-347 LWYVTFQKRSKT
+347 LWYVMYDRRTKM
-359 WDSVPHNMGPM
+359 WDSIPHNMGAM
-370 FNTAGNE
+370 FNSAGNE

-419 NMGIPFNSQ
+419 NMGVPFNSQ

-434 CDFDGRT
+434 CDFDGRS
-441 GFFTSERKTATNKE
+441 GFFTSERKTSSSNE

-480 KKTKKLAGA
+480 KKTKKLTGA
-489 KVTVTVSDGTSWE
+489 KVTVTVSDGTTWE
-502 GTTDAKGKVSWNEKP
+502 GTTDARGKVSWNEKA
-517 DKKSRWILVGKDFT
+517 DKKSRWILVGKDYT

-543 RGAKFSTVGVD
+543 RGAKFSTVGLD
-554 QSQTFVLEMPLLPI
+554 QSQTFILEMPLLPI

-592 SKDSLRF
+592 SLDSLKF

-618 DARDTDTKNQVLSEN
+618 DARDTDVKNQVLSEN

-644 EKKIDP
+644 QKGIDA
-650 RRIRPFGKGES
+650 RRIRPVGKGES

-673 VVLTEAYINEFKSSD
+673 VILTESYINQFKTSD
-688 PAKFQKLHQLNRRT
+688 PAKFQTLHQINRRT

-713 DTAPPANPDFSVFKP
+713 AIAPPANPEYSVFKA
-728 LPK
+728 LPR